1 MAYSNEKG
9 LIMRTNA
16 QTKLTNTVT
25 GAVIVLSDSL
35 YPEGEHD
42 WSAIVSNTKYAL
54 DGTMIVEQSERKAG
68 RPYTMQAPSGH
79 GVLSRATVNA
89 LKAER
94 DKLGATF
101 WLDYLADGQV
111 KRVKVIFDTTAEAIN
126 ATPIKGS
133 TSPQLTDYYN
143 VKLSFLEIPSV

>member
-1 MAYSNEKG
+1 
-9 LIMRTNA
+9 MRTNA

-25 GAVIVLSDSL
+25 NAVIVLSDSL
-35 YPEGEHD
+35 YPDAEHD
-42 WSAIVSNTKYAL
+42 WSAIVSSTKYAL
-54 DGTMIVEQSERKAG
+54 DGTMIVEQSVRQAG
-68 RPYTMQAPSGH
+68 RPYVMQAPDGH

-94 DKLGATF
+94 DNLGATF
-101 WLDYLADGQV
+101 WLDYLADEVV
-111 KRVKVIFDTTAEAIN
+111 KRVKVMFDTTQEAIN

-143 VKLSFLEIPSV
+143 VTLKFLEIPNI

>member
-1 MAYSNEKG
+1 
-9 LIMRTNA
+9 MRTNA
-16 QTKLTNTVT
+16 QTKLTNTAT
-25 GAVIVLSDSL
+25 NDVIILSDSL

-42 WSAIVSNTKYAL
+42 WSAIVSSTKYAL
-54 DGTMIVEQSERKAG
+54 DGTMIVEQSVRQAG
-68 RPYTMQAPSGH
+68 RPYVMQAPDGH

-111 KRVKVIFDTTAEAIN
+111 KRVKVMFDTTQDAID
-126 ATPIKGS
+126 AKPIKGS
-133 TSPQLTDYYN
+133 TSPKLTDYYN
-143 VKLSFLEIPSV
+143 VTLKFLEIPSV

>member
-1 MAYSNEKG
+1 
-9 LIMRTNA
+9 MRTNS
-16 QTKLTNTVT
+16 QTKLTNIVT
-25 GAVIVLSDSL
+25 GNVIILSDSL
-35 YPEGEHD
+35 YPDAEHD
-42 WSAIVSNTKYAL
+42 WSSVVSNTKYAL
-54 DGTMIVEQSERKAG
+54 DGTMIVEQSIRQAG
-68 RPYTMQAPSGH
+68 RPYVMQAPDGH
-79 GVLSRATVNA
+79 GVLSRATINA
-89 LKAER
+89 LKSER

-101 WLDYLADGQV
+101 WLDYLADGVV